1 MKNLLFLF
9 LTIAVCTTMQGG
21 VLSEQSQTSEETSVN
36 DQLSSNESATIDIT
50 LPETLNT
57 VLSDESPA
65 ITATISGENDM
76 PKGYNL
82 SWYICDKNGNTDTSK
97 TILTQINK
105 GTDGKTGIPVFAGG
119 TGTVYIKAVII
130 DKNTWIKHESNLCCV
145 TVGAPQKAIT
155 GLRFEKETVTAGIR
169 ENITNRLIPSPQDAT
184 FTQVSYES
192 SNSEIVQVSKT
203 GVVTTKDRTGEAVIT
218 AKSLYQSG
226 ENAITASYTVNVTNN
241 HPVTEIQL
249 GTDGKIEME
258 YKDIYHPTPIILP
271 ANATVKEVKY
281 TIKDNEIASFYQDN
295 IIAHKIGETT
305 LTATAQDNSGVSV
318 TVRLIV
324 KDLDRTPYDGYED
337 GTFILNEAW
346 YGHENGD
353 MNFLTKEQNLMYR
366 VYERE
371 NKGEAFGATSCYG
384 IVYGGNLYVT
394 SKQEEDAGDPN
405 PGGGRLVIMDAK
417 TLKKIK
423 GFDNIGGGD
432 GRSIVG
438 VNPDKIYLG
447 TTKGVVVF
455 DVKNMKVGNIIEGTQ
470 GIDLYNGQIGDMIKA
485 GKYVFAIQQEK
496 GTNVIDT
503 ETDRLLKCIE
513 NANIQGITQSSDG
526 NVWLAS
532 STTLE
537 CLNPETL
544 EIEETLNLPQ
554 GAEIT
559 CSWGAWRPTSFC
571 ASRTK
576 NNLYWNGG
584 SSIMEGGS
592 NYYCYEIGTEINNLN
607 PLFSVAELEGVVP
620 ESRQTTYGTLRY
632 DDRSDELLIMTT
644 QSGGSTNYE
653 HNWIHIVNGTSGELK
668 KTLKLKQH
676 YWFQAMPIFPD
687 KYAPEINDLEE
698 SLSLKMNA
706 GTLKINLTEKITD
719 KDNLAYN
726 ITKTLKNSGNEAI
739 VTATLDNGLLAIT
752 PKSAGETT
760 LTLAVE
766 SNGVVT
772 EKPIR
777 ITVSKDTGVDKTE
790 TSKAVYCKDNHIMIH
805 GYEGY
810 RFTLYDE
817 SGKIVRIFQCTDHD
831 FSIGPDIPGGLYILK
846 GSRATECISY
856 KISMP

>member
-1 MKNLLFLF
+1 MKNILFLF
-9 LTIAVCTTMQGG
+9 LAITVCATIQGG
-21 VLSEQSQTSEETSVN
+21 VLSERQIITEETSVSG
-36 DQLSSNESATIDIT
+36 QFTSNEPTTISVT

-57 VLSDESPA
+57 ILSDEPPT
-65 ITATISGENDM
+65 ITAIISGETDM

-97 TILTQINK
+97 TILTQVSKGSDGKK
-105 GTDGKTGIPVFAGG
+105 GTLVFAGG
-119 TGTVYIKAVII
+119 IGITYIKAVII
-130 DKNTWIKHESNLCCV
+130 DKNTWIKYESNLCCV
-145 TVGAPQKAIT
+145 TVGAPKKTIT
-155 GLRFEKETVTAGIR
+155 DLRFEKEMITAGIR
-169 ENITNRLIPSPQDAT
+169 ENIVNQLIISPQDAT
-184 FTQVSYES
+184 FTQISYES
-192 SNSEIVQVSKT
+192 SNSEIVQVTKT
-203 GVVTTKDRTGEAVIT
+203 GTVTTKETEGQATIT
-218 AKSLYQSG
+218 AKSLYPTG
-226 ENAITASYTVNVTNN
+226 ENAIIASYTVNVTNN

-249 GTDGKIEME
+249 GTDGKIEIE
-258 YKDIYHPTPIILP
+258 YKDIYRPTPIILP
-271 ANATVKEVKY
+271 ENATVKKVKY

-295 IIAHKIGETT
+295 IVAHKIGETT

-324 KDLDRTPYDGYED
+324 KDLDRTPYDGYQD

-353 MNFLTKEQNLMYR
+353 MNFLTKDQELMYR

-423 GFDNIGGGD
+423 GFETIGGGD

-438 VNPDKIYLG
+438 VNPNKIYLG

-485 GKYVFAIQQEK
+485 GKYVFAIQQDK
-496 GTNVIDT
+496 GTNIIDT
-503 ETDRLLKCIE
+503 ETDQLIKCIE
-513 NANIQGITQSSDG
+513 NVNIQGITQSFDG

-532 STTLE
+532 STTLD

-559 CSWGAWRPTSFC
+559 CSWGAWRPTPFC

-584 SSIMEGGS
+584 SNIMEGGS
-592 NYYCYEIGTEINNLN
+592 NYYCYEIGTEINNLK
-607 PLFSVAELEGVVP
+607 PLFTISELEGSAP
-620 ESRQTTYGTLRY
+620 ETKQTTYGTLRY
-632 DDRSDELLIMTT
+632 DDRTDELLIMTT

-668 KTLKLKQH
+668 KTLKLKQY
-676 YWFQAMPIFPD
+676 YWFQAIPIFPD
-687 KYAPEINDLEE
+687 KYAPEINNLEE
-698 SLSLKMNA
+698 SLSLKIND
-706 GTLKINLTEKITD
+706 GTQKINLAGKITD

-726 ITKTLKNSGNEAI
+726 ITKTLKNIGNETIA
-739 VTATLDNGLLAIT
+739 TATLENKLLVIT

-760 LTLAVE
+760 ITLAVE
-766 SNGVVT
+766 SNGVIT
-772 EKPIR
+772 EQPIH
-777 ITVSKDTGVDKTE
+777 ITVSKGTGINDIE
-790 TSKAVYCKDNHIMIH
+790 TPKAVYSKDNQIIIY

-810 RFTLYDE
+810 QFVLYDE
-817 SGKIVRIFQCTDHD
+817 SGKAVSTFQSTNKN
-831 FSIGPDIPGGLYILK
+831 FSIKPNIPSGLYILK
-846 GSRATECISY
+846 GNNATECISY
-856 KISMP
+856 KVML

>member
-1 MKNLLFLF
+1 M
-9 LTIAVCTTMQGG
+9 
-21 VLSEQSQTSEETSVN
+21 
-36 DQLSSNESATIDIT
+36 
-50 LPETLNT
+50 
-57 VLSDESPA
+57 
-65 ITATISGENDM
+65 
-76 PKGYNL
+76 
-82 SWYICDKNGNTDTSK
+82 
-97 TILTQINK
+97 
-105 GTDGKTGIPVFAGG
+105 VFAGG
-119 TGTVYIKAVII
+119 IGITYIKAVII
-130 DKNTWIKHESNLCCV
+130 DKNTWIKYESNLCCV
-145 TVGAPQKAIT
+145 TVGAPKKTIT
-155 GLRFEKETVTAGIR
+155 DLRFEKEMITAGIR
-169 ENITNRLIPSPQDAT
+169 ENIVNQLIISPQDAT
-184 FTQVSYES
+184 FTQISYES
-192 SNSEIVQVSKT
+192 SNSEIVQVTKT
-203 GVVTTKDRTGEAVIT
+203 GTVTTKETEGQATIT
-218 AKSLYQSG
+218 AKSLYPTG
-226 ENAITASYTVNVTNN
+226 ENAIIASYTVNVTNN

-249 GTDGKIEME
+249 GTDGKIEIE
-258 YKDIYHPTPIILP
+258 YKDIYRPTPIILP
-271 ANATVKEVKY
+271 ENATVKKVKY

-295 IIAHKIGETT
+295 IVAHKIGETT

-324 KDLDRTPYDGYED
+324 KDLDRTPYDGYQD

-353 MNFLTKEQNLMYR
+353 MNFLTKDQELMYR

-423 GFDNIGGGD
+423 GFETIGGGD

-438 VNPDKIYLG
+438 VNPNKIYLG

-485 GKYVFAIQQEK
+485 GKYVFAIQQDK
-496 GTNVIDT
+496 GTNIIDT
-503 ETDRLLKCIE
+503 ETDQLIKCIE
-513 NANIQGITQSSDG
+513 NVNIQGITQSFDG

-532 STTLE
+532 STTLD

-559 CSWGAWRPTSFC
+559 CSWGAWRPTPFC

-584 SSIMEGGS
+584 SNIMEGGS
-592 NYYCYEIGTEINNLN
+592 NYYCYEIGTEINNLK
-607 PLFSVAELEGVVP
+607 PLFTISELEGSAP
-620 ESRQTTYGTLRY
+620 ETKQTTYGTLRY
-632 DDRSDELLIMTT
+632 DDRTDELLIMTT

-668 KTLKLKQH
+668 KTLKLKQY
-676 YWFQAMPIFPD
+676 YWFQAIPIFPD
-687 KYAPEINDLEE
+687 KYAPEINNLEE
-698 SLSLKMNA
+698 SLSLKIND
-706 GTLKINLTEKITD
+706 GTQKINLAGKITD

-726 ITKTLKNSGNEAI
+726 ITKTLKNIGNETIA
-739 VTATLDNGLLAIT
+739 TATLENNLLVIT

-760 LTLAVE
+760 ITLAVE
-766 SNGVVT
+766 SNGVIT
-772 EKPIR
+772 EQPIH
-777 ITVSKDTGVDKTE
+777 ITVSKGTGINDIE
-790 TSKAVYCKDNHIMIH
+790 TPKAVYSKDNQIIIY

-810 RFTLYDE
+810 QFVLYDE
-817 SGKIVRIFQCTDHD
+817 SGKAVSTFQSTNKN
-831 FSIGPDIPGGLYILK
+831 FSIKPNIPSGLYILK
-846 GSRATECISY
+846 GNNATECISY
-856 KISMP
+856 KVML